1 MVKKKILTITI
12 VALLSVSLIGLGLTQ
27 TQAMSQILV
36 IGPGGAKDVGSSF
49 TTTETVTRS
58 DLVDFLEDV
67 KYAEDREGDLNDVR
81 FAMASAAVIHPISR
95 AVGAAIG
102 ASGGSQI
109 IANLILNRGLSSDNI
124 QDVLNDS
131 TAKNFKISIK
141 YEKGT
146 RGQDKWYEATAMSVN
161 PA

>member
-27 TQAMSQILV
+27 TQAMSRILA

-58 DLVDFLEDV
+58 DLVGFHSEVKKAEKSESFL
-67 KYAEDREGDLNDVR
+67 NSVR
-81 FAMASAAVIHPISR
+81 YGIVSAAVVHPIAKTVNKSLNL
-95 AVGAAIG
+95 GAA
-102 ASGGSQI
+102 SGVISW
-109 IANLILNRGLSSDNI
+109 LITDKGLKSENI
-124 QDVLNDS
+124 QDVLNKS
-131 TAKNFKISIK
+131 TAKNFNVKINYKKKS
-141 YEKGT
+141 
-146 RGQDKWYEATAMSVN
+146 RGQDNWYEATGMTIT